1 MKKTNKRLL
10 AVGGIFCAVG
20 ILFFGVGVAS
30 GGRNYIKSAD
40 LNRISGTATMDSSD
54 SHAILSKTKLDAFSA
69 VNIDLR
75 NLDLDVKESDDK
87 NFYISYNIE
96 TNDGMLPLSY
106 QVQDD
111 TLNIVEKQGHE
122 SYSYIHI
129 DINFLQEMLGQ
140 SHVIENSNKVTIYI
154 PKKNDL
160 SSFSCKMGY
169 GDLDIE
175 SLNAKQ
181 AVIQNDDGDVKIVR
195 GRFKNLEL
203 KDDLGDL
210 KIKDVIFANSQIE
223 MADGDIQ
230 AENVTFTGKN
240 EIRSSLGD
248 ITLSIPEKT
257 LADLSVEAE
266 ASEINIP
273 EELGKVMTDEDDE
286 QSVDSGN
293 KAQNSLEIKSED
305 GDITIKAA
313 K

>member
-10 AVGGIFCAVG
+10 VAGD
-20 ILFFGVGVAS
+20 ILCVIGVLFLGVGVAS
-30 GGRNYIKSAD
+30 GGKNYVKSAD
-40 LNRISGTATMDSSD
+40 LNRISGTATMDSGD
-54 SHAILSKTKLDAFSA
+54 SHAILSKTKIDAFSS
-69 VNIDLR
+69 VNVDLR
-75 NLDLDVKESDDK
+75 NLDLDIKESDDE
-87 NFYISYNIE
+87 NFYIAYNIE
-96 TNDGMLPLSY
+96 TNKGMLPLSY

-111 TLNIVEKQGHE
+111 TLNIVEKKGNE

-140 SHVIENSNKVTIYI
+140 SHVIENSNKVTVYI
-154 PKKNDL
+154 PKKNDM

-175 SLNAKQ
+175 SLNARQ
-181 AVIQNDDGDVKIVR
+181 AVIQNEDGDIKIA
-195 GRFKNLEL
+195 GSTFENLEL
-203 KDDLGDL
+203 KDELGNL
-210 KIKDVIFANSQIE
+210 KIKDTTLINSQIE
-223 MADGDIQ
+223 MDDGDIQ

-248 ITLSIPEKT
+248 ITLSIPKET

-266 ASEINIP
+266 ASEINVP

-313 K
+313 R

>member
-1 MKKTNKRLL
+1 
-10 AVGGIFCAVG
+10 
-20 ILFFGVGVAS
+20 
-30 GGRNYIKSAD
+30 
-40 LNRISGTATMDSSD
+40 
-54 SHAILSKTKLDAFSA
+54 
-69 VNIDLR
+69 
-75 NLDLDVKESDDK
+75 
-87 NFYISYNIE
+87 
-96 TNDGMLPLSY
+96 
-106 QVQDD
+106 
-111 TLNIVEKQGHE
+111 
-122 SYSYIHI
+122 
-129 DINFLQEMLGQ
+129 MLGQ
-140 SHVIENSNKVTIYI
+140 SHVIENSNKVTVYI
-154 PKKNDL
+154 PKENDM

-273 EELGKVMTDEDDE
+273 EKLGKVMTDEDDE

-305 GDITIKAA
+305 GDIKITAEK
-313 K
+313 

>member
-1 MKKTNKRLL
+1 M
-10 AVGGIFCAVG
+10 
-20 ILFFGVGVAS
+20 
-30 GGRNYIKSAD
+30 
-40 LNRISGTATMDSSD
+40 
-54 SHAILSKTKLDAFSA
+54 
-69 VNIDLR
+69 
-75 NLDLDVKESDDK
+75 
-87 NFYISYNIE
+87 
-96 TNDGMLPLSY
+96 
-106 QVQDD
+106 
-111 TLNIVEKQGHE
+111 
-122 SYSYIHI
+122 
-129 DINFLQEMLGQ
+129 
-140 SHVIENSNKVTIYI
+140 
-154 PKKNDL
+154 
-160 SSFSCKMGY
+160 
-169 GDLDIE
+169 
-175 SLNAKQ
+175 
-181 AVIQNDDGDVKIVR
+181 IQNDDGDVKIVR

-273 EELGKVMTDEDDE
+273 EKLGKVMTDEDDE

-293 KAQNSLEIKSED
+293 KAQNSLEIKGED

>member
-1 MKKTNKRLL
+1 
-10 AVGGIFCAVG
+10 
-20 ILFFGVGVAS
+20 
-30 GGRNYIKSAD
+30 
-40 LNRISGTATMDSSD
+40 
-54 SHAILSKTKLDAFSA
+54 
-69 VNIDLR
+69 
-75 NLDLDVKESDDK
+75 
-87 NFYISYNIE
+87 
-96 TNDGMLPLSY
+96 
-106 QVQDD
+106 
-111 TLNIVEKQGHE
+111 
-122 SYSYIHI
+122 
-129 DINFLQEMLGQ
+129 MLGQ
-140 SHVIENSNKVTIYI
+140 SHVIENSNKVTVYI
-154 PKKNDL
+154 PKENDM

-248 ITLSIPEKT
+248 ITLSIPKKT

-286 QSVDSGN
+286 QIVDTEN
-293 KAQNSLEIKSED
+293 KTQNSLEIKSDD
-305 GDITIKAA
+305 GEITIKAA
-313 K
+313 R

>member
-1 MKKTNKRLL
+1 M
-10 AVGGIFCAVG
+10 
-20 ILFFGVGVAS
+20 
-30 GGRNYIKSAD
+30 
-40 LNRISGTATMDSSD
+40 
-54 SHAILSKTKLDAFSA
+54 
-69 VNIDLR
+69 
-75 NLDLDVKESDDK
+75 
-87 NFYISYNIE
+87 
-96 TNDGMLPLSY
+96 
-106 QVQDD
+106 
-111 TLNIVEKQGHE
+111 
-122 SYSYIHI
+122 
-129 DINFLQEMLGQ
+129 
-140 SHVIENSNKVTIYI
+140 
-154 PKKNDL
+154 
-160 SSFSCKMGY
+160 
-169 GDLDIE
+169 
-175 SLNAKQ
+175 NAKQ

-286 QSVDSGN
+286 QSVDSGIRHRIPSKLRVRWGYN
-293 KAQNSLEIKSED
+293 DQSCEIIMYKLLLKKENL
-305 GDITIKAA
+305 
-313 K
+313 

>member
-175 SLNAKQ
+175 SLGVKK
-181 AVIQNDDGDVKIVR
+181 AVISCSDGDVKIKDSALNSLEMETERDLHLKNTSVTNSQITLDDGDVK
-195 GRFKNLEL
+195 
-203 KDDLGDL
+203 
-210 KIKDVIFANSQIE
+210 
-223 MADGDIQ
+223 
-230 AENVTFTGKN
+230 AENTVFQGKN
-240 EIRSSLGD
+240 KITCSLGD
-248 ITLSIPEKT
+248 IKLSIPKEVVEG
-257 LADLSVEAE
+257 LSIEAE
-266 ASEINIP
+266 ASDIDIP
-273 EELGKVMTDEDDE
+273 ETLGKVMTDEDDE
-286 QSVDSGN
+286 QVLTTEN
-293 KAQNSLEIKSED
+293 KPQDSLELKSED
-305 GDITIKAA
+305 GDIKITAEK
-313 K
+313 

>member
-129 DINFLQEMLGQ
+129 YINFLQEMLGQ
-140 SHVIENSNKVTIYI
+140 SNVIDNSNKVTIYI

-175 SLNAKQ
+175 SLGVKK
-181 AVIQNDDGDVKIVR
+181 AVISCSDGDVKIKDSALNSLEMETELGDLHLKNTSVKNSQIRMDDGDVK
-195 GRFKNLEL
+195 
-203 KDDLGDL
+203 
-210 KIKDVIFANSQIE
+210 
-223 MADGDIQ
+223 
-230 AENVTFTGKN
+230 AENTVFQGKN
-240 EIRSSLGD
+240 KITSTLGNIKLGIPKEVAED
-248 ITLSIPEKT
+248 LSI
-257 LADLSVEAE
+257 EAE
-266 ASEINIP
+266 ASDIDIP
-273 EELGKVMTDEDDE
+273 EKLGKVMTDEDGE
-286 QSVDSGN
+286 QVLITEN
-293 KAQNSLEIKSED
+293 KPQDSLELKSED
-305 GDITIKAA
+305 GDIKIIAEK
-313 K
+313 